1 MIKHSINISPIS
13 TLTKK
18 ETSKTKSPPQASSA
32 GNTLGLIEITAPC
45 MHLES
50 GHETLEASIAAFVPT
65 SYQKTSCLILPLLF
79 SASVNSFT

>member
-32 GNTLGLIEITAPC
+32 GNTLGLIEITAPR

-50 GHETLEASIAAFVPT
+50 GHETLEASIAREGQRLCRQVTKKQAA
-65 SYQKTSCLILPLLF
+65 LF
-79 SASVNSFT
+79 YLCSFQHQ